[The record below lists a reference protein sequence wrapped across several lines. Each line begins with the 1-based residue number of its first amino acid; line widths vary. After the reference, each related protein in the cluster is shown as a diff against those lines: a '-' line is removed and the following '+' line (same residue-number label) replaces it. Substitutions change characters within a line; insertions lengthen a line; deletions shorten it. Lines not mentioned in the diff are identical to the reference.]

1 LIILIGLL
9 SLACISSMVVAIFI
23 LSRQQVSEA
32 ALPLAAN
39 GPVQPT
45 HVVAYTQVTGLNG
58 YAQAKA
64 AAEGWAEDAQ
74 LVSANTTWPKI
85 ITVEQVG
92 EPTTWTYRFYSP
104 AKARLFFVTIAP
116 DGQLETIE
124 HVAQV
129 SLPPSP
135 IAPASWLIDSPTAL
149 AIWLDNGGETVLRN
163 NPGLE
168 MVIQLRSV
176 SNSPNPV
183 WLVVGLNKQT
193 EEIHAVVIDANQ
205 GIVTAT
211 KLGS

>member
-1 LIILIGLL
+1 ILIGLL

-23 LSRQQVSEA
+23 LSRQQVTE
-32 ALPLAAN
+32 ALPLTVS

-45 HVVAYTQVTGLNG
+45 HTVTYTQVTGLNG
-58 YAQAKA
+58 YTPAKTAAQS
-64 AAEGWAEDAQ
+64 WAEDAQ
-74 LVSANTTWPKI
+74 LVWANTTWPKI

-92 EPTTWTYRFYSP
+92 EPTSWTYRFYSP
-104 AKARLFFVTIAP
+104 AKARFFFVTVAP
-116 DGQLETIE
+116 DGQVETIE
-124 HVAQV
+124 HQAQV
-129 SLPPSP
+129 SLPPGP
-135 IAPASWLIDSPTAL
+135 IAPDSWLIDSPTAL

-176 SNSPNPV
+176 NNSPNPV

-205 GIVTAT
+205 GTVTAT